1 MLRSTRSR
9 SALSHLLGVA
19 AVLAV
24 AVAPGPLG
32 AVERHMLRFCTEA
45 GFDGRCVN
53 ITGNDRDLSQ
63 HRRFPARLS
72 SVWVEP
78 ADGLWQLC
86 DSPRYTGTCMVVT
99 RSIGD
104 LGATPLRHR
113 VRSVRWAT
121 SEAELVPIVDV
132 PGGVAGLGCSAT
144 IESRPLVGYEQEGF
158 AGGCLGIT
166 GPERD
171 LGRLG
176 PNIIGLRVNA
186 GQWRVCTEPD
196 FGGQCQDVEA
206 SIPVL
211 SPVFARRI
219 RSILPLEPAMPA
231 KP

>member
-1 MLRSTRSR
+1 MRIAASEFPSRELECPRLESDRSAMLRSTRSR

-132 PGGVAGLGCSAT
+132 PGGGGGTGLQRDDREPA
-144 IESRPLVGYEQEGF
+144 
-158 AGGCLGIT
+158 AGGLRT
-166 GPERD
+166 G
-171 LGRLG
+171 
-176 PNIIGLRVNA
+176 GLCGWLPRHHRAGTGSRAARAEHHRAEGECRTVARVH
-186 GQWRVCTEPD
+186 R
-196 FGGQCQDVEA
+196 
-206 SIPVL
+206 
-211 SPVFARRI
+211 ARFRWAV
-219 RSILPLEPAMPA
+219 PGC
-231 KP
+231 